1 MSRHVGQQLE
11 ALVEATRGEADRR
24 ACFRFAVWLTAWM
37 FVASFV
43 EGQDRLPL
51 PRADEQ
57 QEAAATVNE
66 IFREETSSAKTAAK
80 QVDLA
85 RKMLRSLEDNPGA
98 AATNYVLLTQAHGLA
113 VKAFNIGLAWETI
126 GELDKRYEVD
136 GVQLQL
142 QSIRDIARAPT
153 DSKLHAELMQVA
165 FGMVE
170 KCIRAEQFEVAMLAI
185 DQAVAIATK
194 LKNNALR
201 KDAADQKA
209 RVIES
214 QKLWKDYR
222 AAVEILTAKPDDA
235 PANES
240 VGRYL
245 IAVKLDFEGGLPH
258 LARGVDPE
266 LRAAA
271 KLDDDA
277 LNAAEP
283 VSDEL
288 AVQLGNAWWDSSTKP
303 LSPLL
308 KTALRLRA
316 AHWYSL
322 VVTNM
327 KGLSKLKTE
336 QRIAESGWRN
346 DPALAEL
353 MPRSRSRRE
362 LERRVEAAMGWLHAD
377 FALCQAAPFAEALEL
392 NESLKS
398 WKYRPVRFRPY
409 STPDGLKVAA
419 IWHRENGDSR
429 LFHGAEAEIQ
439 YRDKELRKQN
449 FWPVDLA
456 GYVADGE
463 LRHVALW
470 SDEKPANVTDVSL
483 VMSVPDGTLPVE
495 IKTSQPYAFHF
506 YWTPSGDCQ
515 YDSLWSQP
523 KGRFGYYRG
532 ELGFLRTKQVEDNLT
547 LIDICV
553 NSPRKPTEATPR
565 EFGIV
570 LQARNNVRVVE
581 VRQTLEKN
589 RIEWK
594 RLAELKH
601 RPMAIG
607 VTVTPAGTTIAH
619 SVWHSTSE

>member
-1 MSRHVGQQLE
+1 MSRHVSQQQE
-11 ALVEATRGEADRR
+11 TPVEANRGEADRR
-24 ACFRFAVWLTAWM
+24 SCFRFAVWLMVWV

-51 PRADEQ
+51 PSDVEQ
-57 QEAAATVNE
+57 KKAIATIGE
-66 IFREETSSAKTAAK
+66 IFREETSNAKTAAK

-85 RKMLRSLEDNPGA
+85 RKMFRSLEDNSGA
-98 AATNYVLLTQAHGLA
+98 AATNYVLLKQAHELA
-113 VKAFNIGLAWETI
+113 VKAFNIGLVCETI
-126 GELDKRYEVD
+126 DELDKRYEVD
-136 GVQLQL
+136 GLELQL

-153 DSKLHAELMQVA
+153 DSKIHAELAQVA
-165 FGMVE
+165 FGLVE
-170 KCIRAEQFEVAMLAI
+170 ECIRAERFDEAMLAV
-185 DQAVAIATK
+185 DQAMTIATN
-194 LKNNALR
+194 LKSNVLR
-201 KDAADQKA
+201 KAAADRKA
-209 RVIES
+209 RVAES
-214 QKLWKDYR
+214 QMLWQDYR
-222 AAVEILTAKPDDA
+222 AAVEILTGKADDA

-240 VGRYL
+240 AGRYL
-245 IAVKLDFEGGLPH
+245 IAVKLDFDRGLPH
-258 LARGVDPE
+258 LARGADSN
-266 LRAAA
+266 LRATA

-277 LNAAEP
+277 LNAGEP

-288 AVQLGNAWWDSSTKP
+288 AVRLGDAWWDASAKP
-303 LSPLL
+303 SSPLL
-308 KTALRLRA
+308 KTAMRLRA
-316 AHWYSL
+316 AHWYSP

-346 DPALAEL
+346 DAALAER
-353 MPRSRSRRE
+353 MPRSPSWRGLESRF
-362 LERRVEAAMGWLHAD
+362 EAAMGWVHAD
-377 FALCQAAPFAEALEL
+377 FAICQSAPFTEALEL
-392 NESLKS
+392 NESLKT

-419 IWHRENGDSR
+419 IWHRQEGESR
-429 LFHGAEAEIQ
+429 LFHGPEMEIQ
-439 YRDKELRKQN
+439 YRDKDLRKQN
-449 FWPVDLA
+449 FWPVDLS

-470 SDEKPANVTDVSL
+470 SDVKPANVTDVSL

-495 IKTSQPYAFHF
+495 IKTSQPYTYHF

-553 NSPRKPTEATPR
+553 NSPKKPAEAI
-565 EFGIV
+565 FGIV

-589 RIEWK
+589 RLEWK

-601 RPMAIG
+601 RPVAIG
-607 VTVTPAGTTIAH
+607 VTVTPTGTTIAH
-619 SVWHSTSE
+619 SVWHSTTE